1 MNRITSIIWFRQDL
15 RIEDN
20 AAIEAAIARG
30 GAVIPVYV
38 WTPEEQGDW
47 SPGSAAR
54 WWLRHSLLALSSQ
67 LESVGS
73 RLIVREGDPAR
84 ALSILVKETGATDV
98 YFNRRYEPAAAASEA
113 AVTHALGLR
122 GVDVHPSNDSLLFD
136 PREVRN
142 RSGQPFKVF
151 TPFWKHLLSLE
162 DPGRRIP
169 APEWIAP
176 PAQWPA
182 CERVAGLGFLRRPDE
197 TLGLHLN
204 WSPGEVGARE
214 ALIRFMDESLGDYG
228 RGRDLPGIR
237 GTSRLSPRLHFGE
250 IGPRRV
256 WYEITRTGGAD
267 GESYLRQLAWR
278 EFSYHLLH
286 HYPDAATTP
295 MRKSFER
302 FPWIDAPG
310 ALRAWQE
317 GRTGYPIVDAGMRE
331 LLATGWMHNRVRM
344 VAASFL
350 VKHLMIHWTEGVK
363 WFWERLV
370 DADLANNTMGWQCV
384 AGSGAA
390 AAPYFR
396 VFNPVTQGRKFDP
409 DGNYVRTWV
418 PELA

>member
-1 MNRITSIIWFRQDL
+1 
-15 RIEDN
+15 
-20 AAIEAAIARG
+20 
-30 GAVIPVYV
+30 
-38 WTPEEQGDW
+38 
-47 SPGSAAR
+47 
-54 WWLRHSLLALSSQ
+54 
-67 LESVGS
+67 
-73 RLIVREGDPAR
+73 
-84 ALSILVKETGATDV
+84 
-98 YFNRRYEPAAAASEA
+98 
-113 AVTHALGLR
+113 
-122 GVDVHPSNDSLLFD
+122 
-136 PREVRN
+136 
-142 RSGQPFKVF
+142 
-151 TPFWKHLLSLE
+151 
-162 DPGRRIP
+162 
-169 APEWIAP
+169 
-176 PAQWPA
+176 
-182 CERVAGLGFLRRPDE
+182 VAGLGFLRRPDE

-214 ALIRFMDESLGDYG
+214 ALIRFMEESLGDYG

-370 DADLANNTMGWQCV
+370 DADLANNTMGWQWV
-384 AGSGAA
+384 AGSGAD

-418 PELA
+418 PELASLPNEYVHTPWTAPTPLLENASVRLGRDYPEPIVNHEYARARALQAYDSIKKSGLRLASTLEEAA